1 MPLVKILYTFDD
13 VNKTNCLARFPNVVN
28 VQTVSVDETTQIG
41 VIELRAC
48 IEAIM
53 QASPELVAKLGQDY
67 TVYAYDFSEYET
79 PLVGQ
84 GMLSWVLASAS
95 STPTAPAF
103 QSKTM
108 ITGRVCKNILGIFC
122 NGIKETLEVKLRL
135 VPVPT
140 CLQSEYIE
148 NMDKHRNLRQVMPEG
163 FDPRTW
169 TAFLQANP
177 GLGLSSAVRRASSP
191 TRSQRTGPHDG
202 GLDSVHQLLAQGM
215 MSHDDRRNSQQYMQD
230 DMDYTM
236 SNMGYNAHDSRA
248 GSPAPSFRSSTALQ
262 QITQDRP
269 SRPSSR
275 TSVRSTR
282 QPVARRGSTNSSG
295 PGWPDQEDEPPKKRA
310 RVTQANWRGASAF
323 GAPADSL
330 RVTASTAASIRGHR
344 PVAAYRAITDINS
357 FEAPQR
363 PPTPVPKMARLMQQ
377 PSIPTGSSLRR
388 EALSQNPD
396 GYSSPYADVQFAYT
410 LPEAPQSSPEGDQSG
425 SAGETPTDFP
435 SSPPVYQAPS
445 SPVLPIIPYNTDSGF
460 MSDSVMTRYDDDD
473 EDRPVDEEDLMV
485 AAQYRRKKTTN
496 KPPRKRRYKTVFIET
511 VPGPPELLPTRIP
524 SRQPPVRFR
533 ATRESSA
540 ALSESA
546 DDTGGRKMPRK
557 SGRSLKTQSGG
568 VPPQVEQLVPVPH
581 QSNDLPNHEVLSVPA
596 ALPHEEHFVSLPNQ
610 FDNPPNHEMSLKST
624 APLRAEYSVSVL
636 NQPTD
641 LSNHEISALPAAPL
655 TQPTMELPQAVPE
668 PPNDDIPPL
677 PAASLPAAPLPQP
690 AIGLLQTVPD
700 PIGQP
705 SCPTTS
711 TLSLPR
717 APDVNAQAVQ
727 PAHLQRSQ
735 TWSSGS
741 PYEMH
746 PIAQAPAPLKLPP
759 LPPPPPPPMAR
770 KSSNAN
776 AKRAKAIQD
785 RVEASLANGEMPPYC
800 SNCGEIKTPTW
811 RKAWYRVESGSCKGV
826 QVTDLEGG
834 ITAVD
839 VVERDEKTDAIT
851 RYRIIKKSLAGND
864 TDAGFEPLS
873 LCNPCGLW
881 LVKFRSMRPPD
892 KWVKKEPI
900 RKRGG
905 QRKKKG
911 DLGPAGPQSDYIVD
925 QPSALYTDQISPENA
940 NGDLLQIQQNQ
951 QDIQAPVP
959 DNSRSASTQPTSDV
973 NANQQP
979 HQNEESDLVAALK
992 RAIQSSPPRIFG
1004 TEHSPIELDL
1014 DLTPKP
1020 TRRLLFPSPRQ
1031 AGEVKSLDGKSPTES
1046 SKLSGLHAGGDVA
1059 ASLEDSDQVDKEN
1072 CPPLDSTTDDLD
1084 HLFTGPE
1091 SPLVHKTPKV
1101 TPRSSR
1107 TILEFLKTPSRSSG
1121 PHEGLTPREFL
1132 SSAARNLLGPETP
1145 SRSAGSSKVATL
1157 LAAQLTPFTAQ
1168 LQQLLSEGHIDHF
1181 PSPLGGADND
1191 LDLDWNA
1198 LPDFGN
1204 GTGGGLTFD
1213 DLGADFFSTDAP
1225 MPSSPPN
1232 FFALYEDP
1240 VGGGSEGVG
1249 DGVLLWSESEFGDE
1263 AKEGNGE
1270 EDGAA
1275 AGKMGK
1281 EADGAGAPVDLTE
1294 LVDEV
1299 IVNGE
1304 EKILAVAATV

>member
-48 IEAIM
+48 IEAIV

-215 MSHDDRRNSQQYMQD
+215 MSHDDRWNSQQYMQD

-323 GAPADSL
+323 GAPADPL

-473 EDRPVDEEDLMV
+473 EDRP
-485 AAQYRRKKTTN
+485 KTTN

-557 SGRSLKTQSGG
+557 SGRKY
-568 VPPQVEQLVPVPH
+568 P
-581 QSNDLPNHEVLSVPA
+581 
-596 ALPHEEHFVSLPNQ
+596 
-610 FDNPPNHEMSLKST
+610 
-624 APLRAEYSVSVL
+624 VSVL

-690 AIGLLQTVPD
+690 TIGLLQTVPD
-700 PIGQP
+700 LIGQP

-735 TWSSGS
+735 TWSSGF

-776 AKRAKAIQD
+776 AKRAKAITD

-951 QDIQAPVP
+951 QDTQAPVP
-959 DNSRSASTQPTSDV
+959 DNSRSSSTQSTSNV

-1004 TEHSPIELDL
+1004 TEHSPIELDSG
-1014 DLTPKP
+1014 LTPKP

-1046 SKLSGLHAGGDVA
+1046 SKPSGLHAGGDVA

-1091 SPLVHKTPKV
+1091 SPLVHKTPKS

-1121 PHEGLTPREFL
+1121 PHKGLTPREFL

-1145 SRSAGSSKVATL
+1145 SRSAGSSKAATL
-1157 LAAQLTPFTAQ
+1157 LAAQLTSFTAQ

-1181 PSPLGGADND
+1181 SSPLGGADND

-1240 VGGGSEGVG
+1240 VGGGGEGVG
-1249 DGVLLWSESEFGDE
+1249 DGVLLWSESGFGDE
-1263 AKEGNGE
+1263 AKEGNGGE
-1270 EDGAA
+1270 NGAA
-1275 AGKMGK
+1275 AAGEMGK

-1299 IVNGE
+1299 VVNGE
-1304 EKILAVAATV
+1304 EKALAVVAAV